1 MSQMSQK
8 SQMSQMSQMSQTCL
22 LITLIKC
29 LKDHKSLGSLCS
41 VVKTLIV
48 SGAGPTDGR
57 TMSPIELFW
66 TANQGHLDNNENL
79 VWVKWGIFM
88 SEGEDWEV
96 FGKLRNMGRIRSE
109 TFHICR
115 PAKVCKKT
123 FSTMQKLFDQLENL
137 YLRKV
142 SILFASAYYISVLS
156 LTGIWI
162 Q

>member
-1 MSQMSQK
+1 MEDQHGLK
-8 SQMSQMSQMSQTCL
+8 
-22 LITLIKC
+22 IKVTL
-29 LKDHKSLGSLCS
+29 
-41 VVKTLIV
+41 T
-48 SGAGPTDGR
+48 R
-57 TMSPIELFW
+57 W
-66 TANQGHLDNNENL
+66 HLNENL
-79 VWVKWGIFM
+79 VWAKWGIFM

-137 YLRKV
+137 YLRKL

-156 LTGIWI
+156 LTGIWKTIVATISTNTNDKHI
-162 Q
+162 QISFPRKKGK